1 MEEVDLL
8 SDILSNTIISEVD
21 RKEVMELIKAFSNSC
36 QHVQGDALDSKNPDA
51 RSLSDSIVSLIA
63 SFKINPDGVLQVPP
77 PRESESA
84 AASTKSV
91 ALLHHVATINHV
103 KQGTEQSRPLFLFF
117 KREITTT
124 ERQGKELGEL
134 ETKARKEKQQL
145 CDQRAVESR
154 EEEEKL
160 KQLQQEIADLK
171 AKLKTKKEEEK
182 LLQEQKALKEKDREQ
197 SDLDQEQHLKQIMDN
212 TQSTNIQLENHQKT
226 QEWLARFVGKI
237 SQVQEMEVLECIR
250 KTKDI
255 LVEQEKEMIFL
266 EEKMASYE
274 RSISL
279 FSKDEPE
286 LLGGLRKLFDRC
298 QAVFSDSKETTAR
311 VQAVLTLL
319 KKVQAGKDQKELD
332 ELQLNI
338 DKIIG
343 RQQAL
348 GRTYKL
354 Q

>member
-1 MEEVDLL
+1 
-8 SDILSNTIISEVD
+8 
-21 RKEVMELIKAFSNSC
+21 
-36 QHVQGDALDSKNPDA
+36 
-51 RSLSDSIVSLIA
+51 
-63 SFKINPDGVLQVPP
+63 
-77 PRESESA
+77 
-84 AASTKSV
+84 
-91 ALLHHVATINHV
+91 
-103 KQGTEQSRPLFLFF
+103 
-117 KREITTT
+117 
-124 ERQGKELGEL
+124 L

-255 LVEQEKEMIFL
+255 LVEQEKEMIFFWKKKWL
-266 EEKMASYE
+266 ATS
-274 RSISL
+274 
-279 FSKDEPE
+279 
-286 LLGGLRKLFDRC
+286 
-298 QAVFSDSKETTAR
+298 AVFPYLAKMSRSCLVACGNF
-311 VQAVLTLL
+311 LTDA
-319 KKVQAGKDQKELD
+319 KQFSQIQRK
-332 ELQLNI
+332 QLP
-338 DKIIG
+338 G
-343 RQQAL
+343 CRL
-348 GRTYKL
+348 CSHY
-354 Q
+354 